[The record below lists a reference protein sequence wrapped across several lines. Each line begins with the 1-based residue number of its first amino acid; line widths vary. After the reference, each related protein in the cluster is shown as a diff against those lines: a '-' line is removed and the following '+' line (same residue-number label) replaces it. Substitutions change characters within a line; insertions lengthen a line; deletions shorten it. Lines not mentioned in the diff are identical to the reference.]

1 MSIDHSRERP
11 RWQTHPVEDSA
22 IWTVLTPKQ
31 EAYVTHDEDEWQR
44 LNVEGLSFFGFS
56 LTLNN
61 PTSLR
66 PAYHPRFA

>member
-1 MSIDHSRERP
+1 
-11 RWQTHPVEDSA
+11 
-22 IWTVLTPKQ
+22 
-31 EAYVTHDEDEWQR
+31 VTHDEDEWQR